1 MPGMDRPFG
10 EVHALS
16 LPGRQVIRTMFNQNP
31 AAFSQ
36 VQGNLGKKY
45 GHWETGEGLFEWNKL
60 FLACVK
66 SE

>member
-1 MPGMDRPFG
+1 MDRPFG

-16 LPGRQVIRTMFNQNP
+16 LPGRQVTRTMFNQNQ
-31 AAFSQ
+31 AAFPK
-36 VQGNLGKKY
+36 VPLHLGKKY
-45 GHWETGEGLFEWNKL
+45 GHWEIGDGLFEWNKL